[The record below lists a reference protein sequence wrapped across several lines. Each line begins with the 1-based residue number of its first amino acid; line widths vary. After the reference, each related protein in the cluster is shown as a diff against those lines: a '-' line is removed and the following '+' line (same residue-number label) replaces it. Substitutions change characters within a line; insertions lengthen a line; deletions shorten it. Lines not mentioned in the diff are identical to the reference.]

1 MRRTEATCSG
11 VLSADVEVYG
21 DSETDDASTPAAAAT
36 APIAQTSHAPAVDMG
51 LLYMM
56 DALTIAVKG
65 FPEQMEH
72 AAALRS
78 ARQVRSCRSVIE

>member
-1 MRRTEATCSG
+1 MCW
-11 VLSADVEVYG
+11 LSVADAEVYG
-21 DSETDDASTPAAAAT
+21 DAETDAPTPAAAAT
-36 APIAQTSHAPAVDMG
+36 APVAQAIHAPAVDMD

-65 FPEQMEH
+65 FPEHMDH

-78 ARQVRSCRSVIE
+78 ARQVRIRIL